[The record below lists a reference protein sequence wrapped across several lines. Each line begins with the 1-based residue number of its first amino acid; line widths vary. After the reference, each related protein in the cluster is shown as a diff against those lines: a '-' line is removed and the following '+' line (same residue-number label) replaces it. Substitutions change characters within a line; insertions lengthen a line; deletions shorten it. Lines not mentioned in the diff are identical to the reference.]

1 MNEYAL
7 DLLKRHV
14 HCCRETNPQPE
25 SHIVGFGR
33 EVVDFDLVE
42 TNCVYLWCLEQQN
55 FEIIMSTV
63 NFTYLFT

>member
-25 SHIVGFGR
+25 SQNVGFGR

-42 TNCVYLWCLEQQN
+42 TNPIVFIYG
-55 FEIIMSTV
+55 V
-63 NFTYLFT
+63 

>member
-25 SHIVGFGR
+25 SQNVGFGR

-55 FEIIMSTV
+55 FEFIMDTV
-63 NFTYLFT
+63 KFTLLNR